1 LAAFEDDTA
10 VLLYHGAWEVLKRLD
25 LALLALFLLER
36 FCLTDD
42 PATIV
47 VQLAVLV
54 ASTSSAVF
62 GATFNETTNNGAI
75 VVGDVA
81 GLVALEALE
90 GRVV

>member
-1 LAAFEDDTA
+1 MTALENDTA
-10 VLLYHGAWEVLKRLD
+10 ILLYHGAREVLKGLN
-25 LALLALFLLER
+25 LALLALLLLER
-36 FCLTDD
+36 FSLTDD
-42 PATIV
+42 LTAVV

-54 ASTSSAVF
+54 ARTSSTVF
-62 GATFNETTNNGAI
+62 GATFNKTTDNGAV